1 MKTLIKELPEMEKI
15 CAEKV
20 RQLLKEKPGSVLAL
34 TAGRTTEGLYA
45 LLGDMCRRGE
55 LSFREAKIFA
65 VTEYVGGEEADSC
78 RSILKRQLIDHTDL
92 PEGNFFVP
100 REQEP
105 EKYDGLIEAAGGID
119 LCILGI
125 GINGHLAFNEAQPEL
140 SPEEFAQ
147 LGTRVLTLTPETKT
161 ANAIGDRGGA
171 IIAMPNK
178 AITIGIK
185 QILSARKVRL
195 GVFRDWHRGVV
206 RQAAYGEVSASF
218 PVTLLQ
224 RHPDAA
230 IYANATASALPF

>member
-55 LSFREAKIFA
+55 LSLREAKIFA

-125 GINGHLAFNEAQPEL
+125 GINGHIGYNEPATAFD
-140 SPEEFAQ
+140 S
-147 LGTRVLTLTPETKT
+147 LTHIQKLTDATH
-161 ANAIGDRGGA
+161 RQYSGGERHLIEYA
-171 IIAMPNK
+171 LTM
-178 AITIGIK
+178 GIK
-185 QILSARKVRL
+185 TIVSSREIFLLASGPEKADAVFKMIYGRTDSYIPAAFLQIPLEVTVCA
-195 GVFRDWHRGVV
+195 DP
-206 RQAAYGEVSASF
+206 AA
-218 PVTLLQ
+218 
-224 RHPDAA
+224 AA
-230 IYANATASALPF
+230 KL

>member
-125 GINGHLAFNEAQPEL
+125 GINGHIGYNEPATAFD
-140 SPEEFAQ
+140 S
-147 LGTRVLTLTPETKT
+147 LTHIQKLTDATH
-161 ANAIGDRGGA
+161 RQYSGGERHLTEYA
-171 IIAMPNK
+171 LTM
-178 AITIGIK
+178 GIK
-185 QILSARKVRL
+185 TIVSSREIFLLASGPEKADAVFKMIYGRTDSYSPAAFLQIPLEVTVCA
-195 GVFRDWHRGVV
+195 DP
-206 RQAAYGEVSASF
+206 AA
-218 PVTLLQ
+218 
-224 RHPDAA
+224 AA
-230 IYANATASALPF
+230 KL

>member
-45 LLGDMCRRGE
+45 LLEDMCRRGE

-125 GINGHLAFNEAQPEL
+125 GINGHIGYNEPATAFD
-140 SPEEFAQ
+140 S
-147 LGTRVLTLTPETKT
+147 LTHIQKLTDATH
-161 ANAIGDRGGA
+161 RQYSGGERHLTEYA
-171 IIAMPNK
+171 LTM
-178 AITIGIK
+178 GIK
-185 QILSARKVRL
+185 TIVSSREIFLLASGPEKADAVFKMIYGRTDSYIPAAFLQIPLEVTVCA
-195 GVFRDWHRGVV
+195 DP
-206 RQAAYGEVSASF
+206 AA
-218 PVTLLQ
+218 
-224 RHPDAA
+224 AA
-230 IYANATASALPF
+230 KL

>member
-45 LLGDMCRRGE
+45 LLSRMCRRGE

-125 GINGHLAFNEAQPEL
+125 GINGHIGYNEPATAFD
-140 SPEEFAQ
+140 S
-147 LGTRVLTLTPETKT
+147 LTHIQKLTDATH
-161 ANAIGDRGGA
+161 RQYSGGERHLTEYA
-171 IIAMPNK
+171 LTM
-178 AITIGIK
+178 GIK
-185 QILSARKVRL
+185 TIVSSREIFLLASGPEKADAVFKMIYGRTDSYIPAAFLQIPLEVTVCA
-195 GVFRDWHRGVV
+195 DP
-206 RQAAYGEVSASF
+206 AA
-218 PVTLLQ
+218 
-224 RHPDAA
+224 AA
-230 IYANATASALPF
+230 KL

>member
-125 GINGHLAFNEAQPEL
+125 GINGHIGYNEPATAFD
-140 SPEEFAQ
+140 S
-147 LGTRVLTLTPETKT
+147 LTHIQKLTDATH
-161 ANAIGDRGGA
+161 RQYSGGERHLTEYA
-171 IIAMPNK
+171 LTM
-178 AITIGIK
+178 GIK
-185 QILSARKVRL
+185 TIVSSREIFLLASGPEKADAVFKMIYGRTDSYIPAAFLQIPLEVTVCA
-195 GVFRDWHRGVV
+195 DP
-206 RQAAYGEVSASF
+206 AA
-218 PVTLLQ
+218 
-224 RHPDAA
+224 AA
-230 IYANATASALPF
+230 KL